1 MVSFRAPAKQAA
13 AAVRS
18 LAAHGQARH
27 GNAGDGQIHSLGTQ
41 RNYQQAL
48 RGVAAFIQENRLGD
62 LRDLNRDVAVAYL
75 EARSQEVGQKT
86 LDLDRQAMQAV
97 IGEKLAV
104 IKSELDQALSSRA
117 YTPAQVALVADA
129 QTARHA
135 LATRIAENAGL
146 RAHELQTLRPVAERA
161 ADNHRIYRDDRFAG
175 RTDVQRYT
183 VVGKGGLTR
192 EVALD
197 RALATQLEARRLDTP
212 KIVYDREIRYVQHY
226 DLGGGK
232 QWSDSFSK
240 AAQRELGWSEGAHG
254 VRHTYAQARM
264 NTGSE
269 AQPNGK
275 PR

>member
-1 MVSFRAPAKQAA
+1 MSAADWVARLSGDPVESDWLDFEAWLQSAPGHRRAYDKAMT
-13 AAVRS
+13 
-18 LAAHGQARH
+18 LW
-27 GNAGDGQIHSLGTQ
+27 
-41 RNYQQAL
+41 
-48 RGVAAFIQENRLGD
+48 
-62 LRDLNRDVAVAYL
+62 
-75 EARSQEVGQKT
+75 

-97 IGEKLAV
+97 TGEKLPV

-161 ADNHRIYRDDRFAG
+161 ADSHRSYRDDRFAG
-175 RTDVQRYT
+175 RSDVQRYT

-264 NTGSE
+264 NTLQGLGYRYENALAVVSQE
-269 AQPNGK
+269 LGHFRPDITEVYL
-275 PR
+275 R